1 MEAGVERLCF
11 FVHGCLCIPAQ
22 QFHIH
27 GRSGIQALPLKEPKT
42 LLHERKR
49 VFAFIF
55 FFLVFQRLIIEY

>member
-55 FFLVFQRLIIEY
+55 FS